1 MRPWLSA
8 ALAFVLAVAVGLA
21 VARWG
26 AGVPVAGSSE
36 ESVATPDSAPTPTPP
51 PTPNRP
57 SHAARGVPADAERVR
72 IRWVSDGDTVTLR
85 AVRRGVLPVGED
97 VAVRLLEI
105 DTPESKRRGVAV
117 ECLARAATAVTE
129 RLLPRG
135 SVAWV
140 QTDRER
146 HDRYGRTLGYVWNAR
161 GAFVNEVLVRRG
173 LAVVA
178 YFPPND
184 RHLDRMRAAESE
196 ARAAGRGLWSRC

>member
-1 MRPWLSA
+1 MPSWRSA
-8 ALAFVLAVAVGLA
+8 ALALLVALVVGL
-21 VARWG
+21 VLTRWEQHSSS
-26 AGVPVAGSSE
+26 APRADGVPT
-36 ESVATPDSAPTPTPP
+36 ATTTTARPGVDPP
-51 PTPNRP
+51 
-57 SHAARGVPADAERVR
+57 GIPADARQATV
-72 IRWVSDGDTVTLR
+72 RWVSDGDTVTLR
-85 AVRRGVLPVGED
+85 AVRSGVLPVGED

-117 ECLARAATAVTE
+117 ECLARAATAATE

-135 SVAWV
+135 SVVWV